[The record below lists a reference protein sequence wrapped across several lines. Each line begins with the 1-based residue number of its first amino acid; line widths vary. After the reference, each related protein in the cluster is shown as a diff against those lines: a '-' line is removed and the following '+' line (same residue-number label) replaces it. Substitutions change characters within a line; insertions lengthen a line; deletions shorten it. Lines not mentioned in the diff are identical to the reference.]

1 MYRVETL
8 GTGVQCNET
17 AFQQSVIHTCCCF
30 QWSEVF
36 SADMFKSRFEK
47 EGIMNPK
54 VGKDYRD
61 YILKPGGSI
70 VSPDD
75 VYAYCYVA

>member
-1 MYRVETL
+1 MTFAVL
-8 GTGVQCNET
+8 
-17 AFQQSVIHTCCCF
+17 SVVLFVVVTELVWHLCVRLSL

-47 EGIMNPK
+47 EGVMNPK

-61 YILKPGGSI
+61 CILKPGGSI
-70 VSPDD
+70 VSLTLPNKIKMIF
-75 VYAYCYVA
+75 